1 MTSKYLAVDI
11 NAVIV
16 VKKPEGFHFKLLRT
30 SGWIVAVLQR
40 CISWASK

>member
-1 MTSKYLAVDI
+1 MTSKYLTMHI

-30 SGWIVAVLQR
+30 SGWVIAVLQR
-40 CISWASK
+40 RISWASK